1 MSARTVG
8 QKTPG
13 KIQGEEDNSMK
24 KEAKG
29 YIGNISNAGS
39 QVVKAPHLAEVK
51 KGKTVKKTGTDL
63 RGGK

>member
-1 MSARTVG
+1 
-8 QKTPG
+8 
-13 KIQGEEDNSMK
+13 MK
-24 KEAKG
+24 KETKG
-29 YIGNISNAGS
+29 YVGNISNAGS